1 MKKTSTTNILAKIF
15 KKTPEKKVKKKT
27 KPKVAKKST
36 PPKAKV
42 VKKNIPVKKT
52 KTKKVTATKIKKNL
66 KTVSKK
72 AAPEKVEIKT
82 DNLRI
87 SKSNE
92 VKPEI
97 KKVKKQETEKREYKV
112 KDYVVYP
119 KHGVGQ
125 ITEFKK
131 INIGGI
137 DVETYVLK
145 FEKDKANG
153 MVPVNKQSHLRP
165 LATIN
170 QVNKCISILKSKPK
184 IKRSMWSRRAQEYEA
199 KISSGKIYELAEV
212 VRDLNKGDD
221 LMVDQS
227 YSERQLFEKA
237 YERILSEFQ
246 IVMGVSLEDTQKKL
260 DKALKRNLEG
270 QPKTIA
276 APTKIKDPA
285 ADPDADSVQ
294 ITDTE
299 NLTSGDQLQAVERV
313 LKRTRGIASYEIISE
328 KKLIGLLEPWLG
340 TGNVTAD
347 LPIPVMI
354 DVILN
359 PEKRFNEKGL
369 RIELSAVAPGA
380 KLDTH
385 GRWRQN
391 LERGLQTMRILA
403 GLILMLVTIATATVI
418 IFATRAGLGTNK
430 ETVEVLHLIGAHDKF
445 ISRQFERQFL
455 TLSLLSCIIGYGAA
469 AGIFHM
475 LFILMTDM
483 EDMQFYLLLLGVPF
497 LSILMTWLIIRNFV
511 IRTLAKAL

>member
-1 MKKTSTTNILAKIF
+1 MSKISTKNILKKIF
-15 KKTPEKKVKKKT
+15 KGKTETKVKKKVSKKVSKKIIKAKKVKKIPTKKT
-27 KPKVAKKST
+27 KVALKKTS
-36 PPKAKV
+36 PKA
-42 VKKNIPVKKT
+42 T
-52 KTKKVTATKIKKNL
+52 KTKKITKATQIKEE
-66 KTVSKK
+66 V
-72 AAPEKVEIKT
+72 KV

-97 KKVKKQETEKREYKV
+97 KKVKKQETEKREYKI
-112 KDYVVYP
+112 KDHIVYP

-246 IVMGVSLEDTQKKL
+246 IVMGLSLEDTQKKL

-270 QPKTIA
+270 QSKVAVIA
-276 APTKIKDPA
+276 TKPSEPETLETT
-285 ADPDADSVQ
+285 PDTQ
-294 ITDTE
+294 ITD
-299 NLTSGDQLQAVERV
+299 
-313 LKRTRGIASYEIISE
+313 
-328 KKLIGLLEPWLG
+328 
-340 TGNVTAD
+340 
-347 LPIPVMI
+347 
-354 DVILN
+354 
-359 PEKRFNEKGL
+359 
-369 RIELSAVAPGA
+369 
-380 KLDTH
+380 
-385 GRWRQN
+385 
-391 LERGLQTMRILA
+391 
-403 GLILMLVTIATATVI
+403 
-418 IFATRAGLGTNK
+418 
-430 ETVEVLHLIGAHDKF
+430 
-445 ISRQFERQFL
+445 
-455 TLSLLSCIIGYGAA
+455 
-469 AGIFHM
+469 
-475 LFILMTDM
+475 
-483 EDMQFYLLLLGVPF
+483 
-497 LSILMTWLIIRNFV
+497 
-511 IRTLAKAL
+511 